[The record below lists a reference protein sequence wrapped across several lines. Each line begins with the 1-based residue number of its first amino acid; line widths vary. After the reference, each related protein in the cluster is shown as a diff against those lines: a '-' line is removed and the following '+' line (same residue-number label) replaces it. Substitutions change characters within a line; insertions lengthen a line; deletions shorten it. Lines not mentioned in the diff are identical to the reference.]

1 MSEYWHA
8 KHWHE
13 SADPN
18 LVTPLAIINGH
29 SFFVF
34 EPCLLTNGHA
44 VIPYHWFVRGKSILA
59 RVWPLRLVQH
69 DDSAGWIVEG
79 FKTDIVSQDEL
90 LVPFRLW
97 VTSHLADGLP
107 DAACIIGA
115 LLYVPS

>member
-1 MSEYWHA
+1 MSEY
-8 KHWHE
+8 WHE

-18 LVTPLAIINGH
+18 LLTPLAIINGH

-44 VIPYHWFVRGKSILA
+44 VIPYRWFVCGKSILA
-59 RVWPLRLVQH
+59 RVWPLCLVQH
-69 DDSAGWIVEG
+69 DDSTGWIVEG